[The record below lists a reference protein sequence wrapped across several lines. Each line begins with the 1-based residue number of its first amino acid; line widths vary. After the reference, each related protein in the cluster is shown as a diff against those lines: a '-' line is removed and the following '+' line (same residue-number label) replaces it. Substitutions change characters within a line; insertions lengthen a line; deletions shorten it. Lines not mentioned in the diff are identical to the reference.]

1 MMRRQRKFL
10 SVIVSILMLSML
22 IGTLG
27 IFSGAA
33 VSDTILL
40 EGAQIR
46 TEGVQGLR
54 FVAKIDKSAYS
65 LTTGENANFGIL
77 IIPQNKL
84 GKGELIDV
92 DTETVGIVPAKNIM
106 ENTDEYYRFT
116 AVLTGLPA
124 EFYGTEIVARAYVE
138 QDGVYTYSNQ
148 LARSVKTVAEMILDN
163 IDATETE
170 VQVANEVLAKYE
182 QVGDDITVNYNE
194 ILNPSKLIEYPEYP
208 EEIARDYMYS
218 VSVRQKNNVKELT
231 VYNHV
236 REFFYQDRF
245 DGGDTN
251 RRFCEFA
258 FSGSAVT
265 VDVKVNTDFDTY
277 SVIPTSKGFKSTYAD
292 GVISIT
298 MDKPEQVVVILDDD
312 VNTALAIFADAPETD
327 VPDKDDVDVYVEGFN
342 EITINATSGVTLND
356 NGELNVTAA
365 YCNIYIAPGAVLN
378 SRIYAPG
385 DQGNASISYATKI
398 YGRGIILDPYSNI
411 YEYDPSAATTNALVR
426 LGGYSSEVKDV
437 KLLDARCFNLN
448 LDRGSITVDN
458 VKILS
463 TEMTSDGITTAY
475 GDATVENCFIY
486 CGDNAIVTQGTGNTF
501 ENITIGTTCSA
512 IYPQY
517 ACSDITFNDIYV
529 FRADEGLVAFKHG
542 EDAKTVVINN
552 LDALDCVR
560 TPWLFFAENVGSGA
574 KNVTFNKVLMNYTT
588 GSSNVSSSPATSLSG
603 CTLFKGSSAGSNYTF
618 NITDLY
624 VGGNAVTENKTNYW
638 SGLSA
643 TKTFTSSGVTPSKLA
658 GDKVTVN
665 YDYDRK
671 VIIGNRE
678 VFLDNAPITL
688 SGEWYLPYDEIAPLF
703 CVTPNNPV
711 TVTVNGVKLISLSNL
726 IASGAVTSGAYND
739 SLKAIKLVA
748 AVDSSKNLLQD
759 NGGVHSDYNRAYYK
773 DKTEYLTAVNNG
785 GVWEYNAKSAV
796 GSGLTEGFA
805 ANQGGIM
812 RMILD
817 EYKQYG
823 TGKYKI
829 SFEYK
834 ASASFDVA
842 IGINHNNAKYS
853 KSVSSSSSWKSGS
866 VEFSISENPDSV
878 EQMAIYFKLSG
889 QETISIRNITL
900 TKVS

>member
-1 MMRRQRKFL
+1 MKRQRKFL

-33 VSDTILL
+33 VSDTILV

-84 GKGELIDV
+84 GKGELIAV

-106 ENTDEYYRFT
+106 ENTDEYYKFT

-163 IDATETE
+163 ADATETE

-182 QVGDDITVNYNE
+182 QVGDDITVNYDE

-327 VPDKDDVDVYVEGFN
+327 IPDKDDVDVYVEGFN

-365 YCNIYIAPGAVLN
+365 YCDIYIAPGAVLN

-385 DQGNASISYATKI
+385 DQESSYPSYATKI

-448 LDRGSITVDN
+448 MDRGSGVVDN

-475 GDATVENCFIY
+475 GGATVQNCFIY
-486 CGDNAIVTQGTGNTF
+486 CGDNALVAQGSGNKF

-517 ACSDITFNDIYV
+517 ACSDTTFNDIYV

-560 TPWLFFAENVGSGA
+560 TPWLFFAENVGSTA

-588 GSSNVSSSPATSLSG
+588 GSSNVSASPATSLSG
-603 CTLFKGSSAGSNYTF
+603 CTLFKANALLSGSNYTF
-618 NITDLY
+618 TIKDLY
-624 VGGNAVTENKTNYW
+624 VGGNLVTADRSNFW
-638 SGLSA
+638 SSLSA
-643 TKTFTSSGVTPSKLA
+643 TKTYSTSGVTPTKTV
-658 GDKVTVN
+658 GDKITVN
-665 YDYDRK
+665 YIHDRK
-671 VIIGNRE
+671 VIVGNRE
-678 VFLDNAPITL
+678 VFLERSPLIIN
-688 SGEWYLPYDEIAPLF
+688 GEWYLPYEEMAAAF
-703 CVTPNNPV
+703 CIKPQNPE
-711 TVTVNGVKLISLSNL
+711 TIENGTLISVDALR
-726 IASGAVTSGAYND
+726 ASGAITAGSYDEANGAIV
-739 SLKAIKLVA
+739 LTA
-748 AVDSSKNLLQD
+748 AVDASVDIFQD
-759 NGGVHSDYNRAYYK
+759 NAGVSSDYNRLYYK
-773 DKTEYLTAVNNG
+773 DKTEYLKAVDNNG
-785 GVWEYNAKSAV
+785 TWEYTAKSL
-796 GSGLTEGFA
+796 SSD
-805 ANQGGIM
+805 GGIV

-823 TGKYKI
+823 AGTYKL

-834 ASASFDVA
+834 SSALVTV
-842 IGINHNNAKYS
+842 GYGKNHN
-853 KSVSSSSSWKSGS
+853 KSVSTQSLYTKSNWTSGS
-866 VEFSISENPDSV
+866 YSFTISDNPDTV
-878 EQMAIYFKLSG
+878 NQLAIFFKVSSG
-889 QETISIRNITL
+889 NTVSIRNVTL
-900 TKVS
+900 TKTN

>member
-1 MMRRQRKFL
+1 MRRQRKFL

-33 VSDTILL
+33 VSDTILV

-106 ENTDEYYRFT
+106 ENTEEYYKFT

-163 IDATETE
+163 AQASDNEI
-170 VQVANEVLAKYE
+170 QVANEVLAKYE
-182 QVGDDITVNYNE
+182 QVGDDITVNYDE

-277 SVIPTSKGFKSTYAD
+277 SVIPTSKGFESTYAD

-342 EITINATSGVTLND
+342 DITINATSGVTMND
-356 NGELNVTAA
+356 NGELTVTAA
-365 YCNIYIAPGAVLN
+365 YCDIYIAPGAVLN
-378 SRIYAPG
+378 SRIYALA
-385 DQGNASISYATKI
+385 DQEESAISYKTKI

-448 LDRGSITVDN
+448 MDRGDGVVDN

-529 FRADEGLVAFKHG
+529 FRADEGLVAMKHG
-542 EDAKTVVINN
+542 TDAKTVVINN

-560 TPWLFFAENVGSGA
+560 TPWLFFAEDVGSGA

-588 GSSNVSSSPATSLSG
+588 GSSNVGNSPATSLSS
-603 CTLFKGSSAGSNYTF
+603 CTLFKANLLSSGSNYTF
-618 NITDLY
+618 TIKDLY
-624 VGGNAVTENKTNYW
+624 VGGNLVTQDNSNFW
-638 SGLSA
+638 SSLSA
-643 TKTFTSSGVTPSKLA
+643 TKTYSTSGNTPAKVV
-658 GDKVTVN
+658 GDKITVN
-665 YDYDRK
+665 YVYDRK
-671 VIIGNRE
+671 VIVGNRE
-678 VFLDNAPITL
+678 VFLERSPLIIN
-688 SGEWYLPYDEIAPLF
+688 GEWYLPYEEMAAAF
-703 CVTPNNPV
+703 CIKPQNPE
-711 TVTVNGVKLISLSNL
+711 TIENGTLISVDALR
-726 IASGAVTSGAYND
+726 ASGAITAGSYDEANGAIV
-739 SLKAIKLVA
+739 LAA
-748 AVDSSKNLLQD
+748 AVDASVDIFQD
-759 NGGVHSDYNRAYYK
+759 NAGVSSDYNRLYYK
-773 DKTEYLTAVNNG
+773 DKTEYLKAVDNNG
-785 GVWEYNAKSAV
+785 TWEYTAKSL
-796 GSGLTEGFA
+796 SSD
-805 ANQGGIM
+805 GGIV

-823 TGKYKI
+823 AGTYKL

-834 ASASFDVA
+834 SSARVTV
-842 IGINHNNAKYS
+842 GYGKNHN
-853 KSVSSSSSWKSGS
+853 KSVSTQSLYTQSNWTSGS
-866 VEFSISENPDSV
+866 YSFTISDNPDTV
-878 EQMAIYFKLSG
+878 NQLAIFFKVSSG
-889 QETISIRNITL
+889 NTVSIRNVTL
-900 TKVS
+900 TKTN